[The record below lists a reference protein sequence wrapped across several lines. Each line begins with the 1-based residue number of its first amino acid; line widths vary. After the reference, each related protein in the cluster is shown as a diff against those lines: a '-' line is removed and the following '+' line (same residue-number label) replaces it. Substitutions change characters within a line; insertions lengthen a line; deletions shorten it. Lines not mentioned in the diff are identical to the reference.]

1 MIVFISGIVSS
12 FTILAGICG
21 FNIWIFNLM
30 EKRIEAK
37 IDSLGSDISKI
48 AQELRDERISKD
60 ALYKF
65 VLDNYKK

>member
-1 MIVFISGIVSS
+1 MDIFFSGMVAS
-12 FTILAGICG
+12 FTILAGLCA

-30 EKRIEAK
+30 EKRIENK
-37 IDSLGSDISKI
+37 IDAVGADVSKI

-65 VLDNYKK
+65 VLDNYRK